1 MLSSLLSG
9 CKKTDSKEFKPSLDK
24 NLTANLEIEGFFDNF
39 EALDQVVN
47 AFNEYYPNVSV
58 SYERVSGSKLREF
71 MENNKGVDIFMTSSQ
86 NFNQEDNE
94 KLIEESYQDEG
105 IISLSTKSKIADV
118 CNQYANGNFNSAKE
132 ALEALSKKIEE
143 AK

>member
-1 MLSSLLSG
+1 MKKTIIKGLSLALVLSSLLSG
-9 CKKTDSKEFKPSLDK
+9 CKKADSKEFKSSLDK

-71 MENNKGVDIFMTSSQ
+71 IENNKGVDIFMTSSQ
-86 NFNQEDNE
+86 NFN
-94 KLIEESYQDEG
+94 
-105 IISLSTKSKIADV
+105 
-118 CNQYANGNFNSAKE
+118 
-132 ALEALSKKIEE
+132 
-143 AK
+143 